1 MEWFKVNSS
10 KANPGKFHFIVLGNK
25 DERSFNIHIY
35 SVKSKSSNEVALLGI
50 KIDKSF
56 TFKKHIRE
64 LCRKA
69 SYRLHTLRRI
79 RKYLTVKKTN
89 LLENAFVNS
98 QFNYAHPIWM
108 SANKSSIS

>member
-1 MEWFKVNSS
+1 MKWFKVNSS

-25 DERSFNIHIY
+25 DERSFNIHIH

-56 TFKKHIRE
+56 TFKKHRE

-69 SYRLHTLRRI
+69 SLNRLHTLSGI
-79 RKYLTVKKTN
+79 RKYLTVKKAN

-98 QFNYAHPIWM
+98 QFNYAYLIWM
-108 SANKSSIS
+108 LSNKSSIS